1 MVFLIDANVI
11 LRFLIGDDEANFHK
25 SIEIFQK
32 IEEGKI
38 MAEVL
43 PSVMME
49 VYFVLTKFYKI
60 DKKMAIED
68 LKKILLLK
76 GIIGEKILLYET
88 LNLLEKK
95 SIDFVDAYL
104 CIKAKME
111 GYGIISFDK
120 DLQKC

>member
-11 LRFLIGDDEANFHK
+11 LRFLIGDDETNFYK

-32 IEEGKI
+32 IEEGKMTVEI
-38 MAEVL
+38 L
-43 PSVMME
+43 PSMMME

-60 DKKMAIED
+60 TKKMVIED
-68 LKKILLLK
+68 LKKLLLLK
-76 GIIGEKILLYET
+76 GITGEKILLYET
-88 LNLLEKK
+88 LNLLERKN
-95 SIDFVDAYL
+95 IDFVDAYL
-104 CIKAKME
+104 CTKAKME